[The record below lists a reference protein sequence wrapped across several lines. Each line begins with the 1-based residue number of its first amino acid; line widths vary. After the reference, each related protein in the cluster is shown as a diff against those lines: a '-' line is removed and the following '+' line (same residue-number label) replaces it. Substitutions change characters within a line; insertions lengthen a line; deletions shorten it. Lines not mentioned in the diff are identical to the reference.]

1 MDNKKKKEMED
12 SEEKYRLLA
21 KSSPFGISIISK
33 EGVYEYINPKF
44 TEMFGYTS
52 EDITTGKDWFKKA
65 FPDPKYRKKVVALWI
80 NDFKKA
86 GIGESRPR
94 IFTVICKDG
103 SKKEIQFIPVTL
115 SDGKQFVTYED
126 ITEQKKTEEKLSTIY
141 DLSKE
146 MTLSLDLDQISK
158 MVLDAAE
165 KVLNFSDIDLFLV
178 GEEKNELYLIAS
190 RGWKERKIYTR
201 VPLSGEKGITAY
213 VARTGEALNIP
224 DVRKDKRYLVSTK
237 EVRSELCAPIKIKN
251 KIIGVIDAES
261 EELNAFSEEDQR
273 LLEILASEA
282 GIAIENAKL
291 YESVEKNI
299 KEFSLIQDV
308 GNSILSILDIDKLL
322 SEIID
327 KIKEAFRYNLL
338 SLLLIDENK
347 NELYFATASGY
358 SKEVM
363 ENLKFKIGKEGIV
376 GRVAKEGKPQLIDDV
391 TKCPYY
397 IGGFET
403 TTKSEIA
410 VPLKIKDKVIGV
422 LDAQKEIVNGFSERD
437 VRILSNL
444 AIQISIAI
452 ENARLFTELSSLK
465 EFNET
470 IVSSL
475 NEGIWVEDEKSFCTY
490 ANHRME
496 EMLGYES
503 LVGKHWEEIIVPEE
517 IDRMVKETK
526 TRAHGRES
534 SYETVLL
541 TNSGEKIPVI
551 VSATPLFEEGKFVG
565 TMGVFVDIREQK
577 RVEESRKESEKLYK
591 SLSEFN
597 KNLLEN
603 SPIGIMNINKEM
615 KVEYENPEMRRILG
629 LPFGRELSATWR
641 NIQEVPFVE
650 ETGISSIFDE
660 LRKGKEIFKEISF
673 TFPEGERGYLTLK
686 GVPILEDSKFAGAV
700 LLVNDITGL
709 KGAEEKLRE
718 SEEKYRLISEGTSDM
733 IAMTTFALNPVY
745 TYVSSSIK
753 RIMGYEPEDMIGKS
767 GLDFIHPDNKKK
779 LLPLLRKY
787 ITAKAK
793 KLLTG
798 KDSEISEIIEY
809 RAIDKLGKWHY
820 LQSTVNL
827 VGNQML
833 FVSRDITE
841 EKKMEETLRKSEERF
856 RILFERIPEAT
867 VYTDENIRIIGVNPK
882 FEELFG
888 YSRDEIIG
896 RNLNDLV
903 IPEDKMEEA
912 KRLDKKSIKGGYAS
926 SDTVRKRKDGSLIPV
941 SISGGPIIIGS
952 SKIGM
957 VTVYKDITEQKK
969 AEEVLHQR
977 AVQADL
983 INKVGQRVGSELE
996 LKILLSEIVNSVRDT
1011 FDYYGVMLL
1020 LRSEDTDYL
1029 ILQSITGGYSDIFL
1043 EDLSIKIG
1051 EGVIGY
1057 AAKIGK
1063 TQISGDVTKNP
1074 YYVRKA
1080 DEITK
1085 SELSVPIMSKQKE
1098 VIGVLDIQSDE
1109 FDAFSDADVIAMETL
1124 STQIAAAIE
1133 NARLYEQAQKDIRER
1148 EKTEEELQESKEK
1161 IEQLHKIAAQ
1171 MESVQ
1176 SEDEVYQLIID
1187 AAKRILEFSI
1197 CSVSIVDGDRL
1208 EIKAT
1213 SYEEIPKDR
1222 YMAIDEGV
1230 MGRTYR
1236 TGKSYLIDDIKKDK
1250 DAKPTEEKFR
1260 SALSVPIWNIGVFLG
1275 IADEFNAFTQN
1286 DLEMTEL
1293 LISHATEALKR
1304 IQSEKALR
1312 EERDRAQKYLDVA
1325 GVLMVVLDADQK
1337 VTLINKKGCEMLGYK
1352 EEEIIGKNWTDNF
1365 TPEEIK
1371 DEVKI
1376 VYEKLFTGEVEPVKY
1391 NENPILTKSGEE
1403 RIVAWHNSVLKDETG
1418 NIVGILS
1425 SGEDI
1430 TERKKA
1436 EKSLKE
1442 SEERYKELVQ
1452 NANSIVMR
1460 LDTEGNITF
1469 FNEFAQSF
1477 FGYAEN
1483 EIIGRNLVGTIVPK
1497 IESSGR
1503 DLEALIEDLKRDP
1516 DRYAI
1521 NENENMRK
1529 NGERVWVLWTNKPI
1543 LDDRGRIVGILCIGT
1558 DATERKKAEEKLEE
1572 SRKHFQMLFDVMVDP
1587 VVIVDSKGKFL
1598 EITDKLEEITGYKK
1612 EEFLGK
1618 NFFKTKIVTAKSKA
1632 ILIKNLSKRM
1642 MGMKVAPYEIEV
1654 LTKNGRKLPYEV
1666 NAAKIEYKG
1675 KPADMVVFR
1684 DVTERKKMEEA
1695 LKKERD
1701 KAQEYLDTVGAML
1714 MVVDADQKISL
1725 MNKKGCEILEG
1736 TEKEIIGKNWFDD
1749 FIPERNRKKVK
1760 ASFEKVIAGELNV
1773 TKYGEYSALAKSGE
1787 EKIIAWHNVL
1797 LKDEQGN
1804 IIGILSSGSDIT
1816 ERKKIEEELRESER
1830 ELSTIFNS
1838 TKDGIVLL
1846 NKTGKIIKINK
1857 RITEVGGYTE
1867 KDIVG
1872 KRFSAFK
1879 FFTLKSLSKTAI
1891 AFTKI
1896 MADVEVPPFEVEL
1909 KTKEGKKLYLETYV
1923 YPVKK
1928 NEKIVG
1934 IVSIL
1939 RNITERKKA
1948 EESLRESEE
1957 KFRTLTENI
1966 NIGIYR
1972 NTVGP
1977 EGKFIE
1983 ANSAIIQMFGYSD
1996 KEEFLNVNVSGLY
2009 QHPEDREKFSQ
2020 KMLKD
2025 GFVRNEEL
2033 QLKKKDGT
2041 LFYGSVSAVAVK
2053 DETGK
2058 VKYYDGMIEDIT
2070 EQKKAEE
2077 ALKRS
2082 EEKYKSLIKQ
2092 LPIGVYRT
2100 TEEGKILHANPALAS
2115 ILEYESVE
2123 ELMKSYAINVYIDP
2137 AIREKQLKEW
2147 RSKKGV
2153 TSNEIELRTKTGRQ
2167 IWVRDT
2173 GRVILDENGEISY
2186 VDGTIE
2192 NVTEWKKAEQIQ
2204 LVLYKIANTVNI
2216 TKDLNELFR
2225 SIHNTLGTIID
2236 TKNFYIALYD
2246 KEKELLSFPYYIDEN
2261 YPEREAT
2268 TVTSRK
2274 SVKGLTEYVI
2284 KIGKGLLVTKKEIEE
2299 LAEKGEIELIGTLPL
2314 FWLGVPLK
2322 LNEKTFGVIAV
2333 QTYSSST
2340 TCTEQDVKLLE
2351 FVSDQI
2357 AIAIRHKQAD
2367 EEKEKSRK
2375 EAEFYSDVLG
2385 HDVGNINQVISGY
2398 LYLLKNA
2405 KDEETRKKNVK
2416 GIKKSIEKSKRL
2428 AESIKT
2434 LKIIKDTKIEKFDLN
2449 KSIERSIKEIKE
2461 YFDREIEVNLN
2472 IDKKYYVNAND
2483 FLDKVFFNIFENSVE
2498 YTFHDPVI
2506 IDVKTEEKDGFCSVH
2521 IHDNGLGISKEKRED
2536 ILENLETLS
2545 KRTGIGFYLTKKIL
2559 ERFNGKFEI
2568 KDVKK
2573 GTGIVISIPVIN
2585 GCSVRNVH
2593 AQRSDER
2600 NERRGRES

>member
-1 MDNKKKKEMED
+1 
-12 SEEKYRLLA
+12 
-21 KSSPFGISIISK
+21 
-33 EGVYEYINPKF
+33 
-44 TEMFGYTS
+44 
-52 EDITTGKDWFKKA
+52 
-65 FPDPKYRKKVVALWI
+65 
-80 NDFKKA
+80 
-86 GIGESRPR
+86 
-94 IFTVICKDG
+94 
-103 SKKEIQFIPVTL
+103 
-115 SDGKQFVTYED
+115 
-126 ITEQKKTEEKLSTIY
+126 
-141 DLSKE
+141 
-146 MTLSLDLDQISK
+146 
-158 MVLDAAE
+158 
-165 KVLNFSDIDLFLV
+165 
-178 GEEKNELYLIAS
+178 
-190 RGWKERKIYTR
+190 
-201 VPLSGEKGITAY
+201 
-213 VARTGEALNIP
+213 
-224 DVRKDKRYLVSTK
+224 
-237 EVRSELCAPIKIKN
+237 
-251 KIIGVIDAES
+251 
-261 EELNAFSEEDQR
+261 
-273 LLEILASEA
+273 
-282 GIAIENAKL
+282 
-291 YESVEKNI
+291 
-299 KEFSLIQDV
+299 
-308 GNSILSILDIDKLL
+308 
-322 SEIID
+322 
-327 KIKEAFRYNLL
+327 
-338 SLLLIDENK
+338 
-347 NELYFATASGY
+347 
-358 SKEVM
+358 
-363 ENLKFKIGKEGIV
+363 
-376 GRVAKEGKPQLIDDV
+376 
-391 TKCPYY
+391 
-397 IGGFET
+397 
-403 TTKSEIA
+403 
-410 VPLKIKDKVIGV
+410 
-422 LDAQKEIVNGFSERD
+422 
-437 VRILSNL
+437 
-444 AIQISIAI
+444 
-452 ENARLFTELSSLK
+452 
-465 EFNET
+465 
-470 IVSSL
+470 
-475 NEGIWVEDEKSFCTY
+475 FCTY

-1085 SELSVPIMSKQKE
+1085 SELSIPIRSKQKE

-1436 EKSLKE
+1436 E
-1442 SEERYKELVQ
+1442 
-1452 NANSIVMR
+1452 
-1460 LDTEGNITF
+1460 
-1469 FNEFAQSF
+1469 
-1477 FGYAEN
+1477 
-1483 EIIGRNLVGTIVPK
+1483 
-1497 IESSGR
+1497 
-1503 DLEALIEDLKRDP
+1503 
-1516 DRYAI
+1516 
-1521 NENENMRK
+1521 
-1529 NGERVWVLWTNKPI
+1529 
-1543 LDDRGRIVGILCIGT
+1543 
-1558 DATERKKAEEKLEE
+1558 
-1572 SRKHFQMLFDVMVDP
+1572 
-1587 VVIVDSKGKFL
+1587 
-1598 EITDKLEEITGYKK
+1598 
-1612 EEFLGK
+1612 
-1618 NFFKTKIVTAKSKA
+1618 
-1632 ILIKNLSKRM
+1632 
-1642 MGMKVAPYEIEV
+1642 
-1654 LTKNGRKLPYEV
+1654 
-1666 NAAKIEYKG
+1666 
-1675 KPADMVVFR
+1675 
-1684 DVTERKKMEEA
+1684 
-1695 LKKERD
+1695 
-1701 KAQEYLDTVGAML
+1701 
-1714 MVVDADQKISL
+1714 
-1725 MNKKGCEILEG
+1725 
-1736 TEKEIIGKNWFDD
+1736 
-1749 FIPERNRKKVK
+1749 
-1760 ASFEKVIAGELNV
+1760 
-1773 TKYGEYSALAKSGE
+1773 
-1787 EKIIAWHNVL
+1787 
-1797 LKDEQGN
+1797 
-1804 IIGILSSGSDIT
+1804 
-1816 ERKKIEEELRESER
+1816 EELRESER

-2100 TEEGKILHANPALAS
+2100 TEEGKILHANPTLAS
-2115 ILEYESVE
+2115 ILEYESVD

>member
-44 TEMFGYTS
+44 TKMFGYTS

-65 FPDPKYRKKVVALWI
+65 FPDPKYRKKVVASWI
-80 NDFKKA
+80 DDFKKA

-126 ITEQKKTEEKLSTIY
+126 ITEQKKTEKKLSTIY

-178 GEEKNELYLIAS
+178 DEETNELYLIVS
-190 RGWKERKIYTR
+190 RGWKERRIYER
-201 VPLSGEKGITAY
+201 IPISGEKGITAH
-213 VARTGEALNIP
+213 VARTGESLNIP
-224 DVRKDKRYLVSTK
+224 DVRKDKRYLVSAK

-261 EELNAFSEEDQR
+261 KELNAFSEEDQR
-273 LLEILASEA
+273 LLETLASQA
-282 GIAIENAKL
+282 AIAIENAKL
-291 YESVEKNI
+291 YESVEKSLE
-299 KEFSLIQDV
+299 EFSLIHDV

-403 TTKSEIA
+403 TKSEIA

-452 ENARLFTELSSLK
+452 ENAKLFTELSSLK
-465 EFNET
+465 KFNET

-475 NEGIWVEDEKSFCTY
+475 NEGIWVEDEKGFCTY

-503 LVGKHWEEIIVPEE
+503 LVGKHWKEIIVPEE
-517 IDRMVKETK
+517 IDRMGKETK

-565 TMGVFVDIREQK
+565 TMGVLVDIREQK

-629 LPFGRELSATWR
+629 LPFGRELSATWKDIR
-641 NIQEVPFVE
+641 EVPFVE

-700 LLVNDITGL
+700 LLVNDITGR
-709 KGAEEKLRE
+709 KRAEEKLRE
-718 SEEKYRLISEGTSDM
+718 SEEKYRLISEGTTDL
-733 IAMTTFALNPVY
+733 IALATFSLNPVY
-745 TYVSSSIK
+745 TYVSLSAK
-753 RIMGYEPEDMIGKS
+753 KVMGYEPEDVIGKPCF
-767 GLDFIHPDNKKK
+767 GFVHPDDKKK

-787 ITAKAK
+787 VSAKAK
-793 KLLTG
+793 KLFTE
-798 KDSEISEIIEY
+798 KESEISETIEN
-809 RAIDKLGKWHY
+809 RVRDKSGNWHY

-827 VGNQML
+827 IGNQIL
-833 FVSRDITE
+833 FVARDITE
-841 EKKMEETLRKSEERF
+841 RKKMEETLRKSEERF
-856 RILFERIPEAT
+856 RALFERIPEAT

-912 KRLDKKSIKGGYAS
+912 KSLDRESIKGGYAS
-926 SDTVRKRKDGSLIPV
+926 SDTVRKRKDGSLVPV

-969 AEEVLHQR
+969 TEEALHQR

-983 INKVGQRVGSELE
+983 INKVGQRVGGELE

-1020 LRSEDTDYL
+1020 LRSEDTDYF

-1051 EGVIGY
+1051 RGMIGY

-1063 TQISGDVTKNP
+1063 TQISGDVTKDP

-1085 SELSVPIMSKQKE
+1085 SELSVPIISKQKE
-1098 VIGVLDIQSDE
+1098 VIGVLDIQSDD

-1148 EKTEEELQESKEK
+1148 EKAEEELQKSKEK

-1250 DAKPTEEKFR
+1250 DAKPTEEKFQ

-1275 IADEFNAFTQN
+1275 ISDKLNAFTQN

-1304 IQSEKALR
+1304 IQSEKTLR
-1312 EERDRAQKYLDVA
+1312 EERDKAQKYLDVA
-1325 GVLMVVLDADQK
+1325 GVLMVVLDADHK
-1337 VTLINKKGCEMLGYK
+1337 IVLINKKGCEMLGYK
-1352 EEEIIGKNWTDNF
+1352 KKEIVGKNWIDNF

-1371 DEVKI
+1371 DEVRT
-1376 VYEKLFTGEVEPVKY
+1376 VYEKLFAGEIEPVKY
-1391 NENPILTKSGEE
+1391 NENPILTKGGEKK
-1403 RIVAWHNSVLKDETG
+1403 IIAWHNSILRDETG
-1418 NIVGILS
+1418 NITGILS

-1430 TERKKA
+1430 TERKKT
-1436 EKSLKE
+1436 
-1442 SEERYKELVQ
+1442 Q
-1452 NANSIVMR
+1452 
-1460 LDTEGNITF
+1460 
-1469 FNEFAQSF
+1469 
-1477 FGYAEN
+1477 
-1483 EIIGRNLVGTIVPK
+1483 
-1497 IESSGR
+1497 
-1503 DLEALIEDLKRDP
+1503 EA
-1516 DRYAI
+1516 
-1521 NENENMRK
+1521 
-1529 NGERVWVLWTNKPI
+1529 
-1543 LDDRGRIVGILCIGT
+1543 
-1558 DATERKKAEEKLEE
+1558 LEE
-1572 SRKHFQMLFDVMVDP
+1572 SRKHFQTLFDIMVDP
-1587 VVIVDSKGKFL
+1587 VVIVDGKGKFL
-1598 EITDKLEEITGYKK
+1598 EITDKIEEITGYKK
-1612 EEFLGK
+1612 EELLGK
-1618 NFFKTKIVTAKSKA
+1618 NFFKTKVVTAKSKA

-1654 LTKNGRKLPYEV
+1654 LTKDGRKLPYEV

-1675 KPADMVVFR
+1675 KTADMVIFR
-1684 DVTERKKMEEA
+1684 DVT
-1695 LKKERD
+1695 
-1701 KAQEYLDTVGAML
+1701 G
-1714 MVVDADQKISL
+1714 
-1725 MNKKGCEILEG
+1725 
-1736 TEKEIIGKNWFDD
+1736 
-1749 FIPERNRKKVK
+1749 
-1760 ASFEKVIAGELNV
+1760 
-1773 TKYGEYSALAKSGE
+1773 
-1787 EKIIAWHNVL
+1787 
-1797 LKDEQGN
+1797 
-1804 IIGILSSGSDIT
+1804 
-1816 ERKKIEEELRESER
+1816 
-1830 ELSTIFNS
+1830 
-1838 TKDGIVLL
+1838 
-1846 NKTGKIIKINK
+1846 
-1857 RITEVGGYTE
+1857 
-1867 KDIVG
+1867 
-1872 KRFSAFK
+1872 
-1879 FFTLKSLSKTAI
+1879 
-1891 AFTKI
+1891 
-1896 MADVEVPPFEVEL
+1896 
-1909 KTKEGKKLYLETYV
+1909 
-1923 YPVKK
+1923 
-1928 NEKIVG
+1928 
-1934 IVSIL
+1934 
-1939 RNITERKKA
+1939 RKKA

-1957 KFRTLTENI
+1957 KFRLLSENSKDIICLHGADFRYEYVSPSCKEILDYTPEELIGKNPWELVHPEDREQLQKDSKRAMRGENVLLSYRIRKKSGEYIGFESVNRTVRDNEGNIIQFITSSRDITDRKKTEEALRESEEKYRTMIEYTGTGMAILEEDTTISFVNKEYEKITGYTKEEVEGKVSWTEHIVKEDLEVMKRRHKMRRVNDSKVPSTYEFRLITKRGDIKDILLNVNLIPGTRKSLASLIDITERKKAEEALRKSEEKYRTLTENV
-1966 NIGIYR
+1966 NTGIYR
-1972 NTVGP
+1972 NTVGHK
-1977 EGKFIE
+1977 GKFIE
-1983 ANSAIIQMFGYSD
+1983 ANPAIIQMFGYST

-2009 QHPEDREKFSQ
+2009 QHPEDRKKFSQ

-2041 LFYGSVSAVAVK
+2041 LFYGSVTAVAVK

-2058 VKYYDGMIEDIT
+2058 VKYYDGIIEDIT
-2070 EQKKAEE
+2070 ERKRAEE
-2077 ALKRS
+2077 ALKKS
-2082 EEKYKSLIKQ
+2082 EERYKYLIDHVSDITVVVDKNGRFQ
-2092 LPIGVYRT
+2092 FVNKKAVETIGYSMEEIIGVPFSEIVLEEYVPILFDALKQ
-2100 TEEGKILHANPALAS
+2100 EFEGKPVPPMEIKVRTKDKDIKVLELAEGS
-2115 ILEYESVE
+2115 APIYENGEVVGIQITARDITEKKKAE
-2123 ELMKSYAINVYIDP
+2123 EE
-2137 AIREKQLKEW
+2137 IRGLKEF
-2147 RSKKGV
+2147 
-2153 TSNEIELRTKTGRQ
+2153 NEGIIQSMGEGIVVENAEGYFTFVNPSAADLLGYSPTELLSQHWTIIVPSDQQLIVQAADERRTQGKTGRYELEL
-2167 IWVRDT
+2167 VHKN
-2173 GRVILDENGEISY
+2173 GRRLSVLVSGSPRFEEGRFA
-2186 VDGTIE
+2186 GTLA
-2192 NVTEWKKAEQIQ
+2192 VFT
-2204 LVLYKIANTVNI
+2204 NI
-2216 TKDLNELFR
+2216 T
-2225 SIHNTLGTIID
+2225 
-2236 TKNFYIALYD
+2236 
-2246 KEKELLSFPYYIDEN
+2246 
-2261 YPEREAT
+2261 ER
-2268 TVTSRK
+2268 K
-2274 SVKGLTEYVI
+2274 HL
-2284 KIGKGLLVTKKEIEE
+2284 
-2299 LAEKGEIELIGTLPL
+2299 
-2314 FWLGVPLK
+2314 
-2322 LNEKTFGVIAV
+2322 
-2333 QTYSSST
+2333 
-2340 TCTEQDVKLLE
+2340 EQ
-2351 FVSDQI
+2351 Q
-2357 AIAIRHKQAD
+2357 
-2367 EEKEKSRK
+2367 KEKSRK
-2375 EAEFYSDVLG
+2375 EAEFYADVLG
-2385 HDVGNINQVISGY
+2385 HDVGNINQIISGY

-2461 YFDREIEVNLN
+2461 YFDREIEVNLD
-2472 IDKKYYVNAND
+2472 IDKRCYVNAND
-2483 FLDKVFFNIFENSVE
+2483 FLDKVFFNIFGNSVE

-2506 IDVKTEEKDGFCSVH
+2506 IDVKTEEKDCFCSVH
-2521 IHDNGLGISKEKRED
+2521 IHDYGLGISKEKRED
-2536 ILENLETLS
+2536 ILKNLETLS

-2559 ERFNGKFEI
+2559 DRFNGKFEI
-2568 KDVKK
+2568 KDAKK
-2573 GTGIVISIPVIN
+2573 GTEIVVTLPV
-2585 GCSVRNVH
+2585 VR
-2593 AQRSDER
+2593 
-2600 NERRGRES
+2600 